1 MSARDDAQGRAS
13 PAPHGSA
20 FGARDNIL
28 LRIRQ
33 TRRTERASEELVQS
47 RLYAHPRGPLPSI
60 DADLVARFCA
70 RATSLASD
78 VRGPV
83 TASDAPATIAAYLSE
98 KQLPLQ
104 AVCWPRLQTMNW
116 SQADLTVEARSATG
130 ADLVGI
136 TGAFC
141 AIAETGTLMLLS
153 GPETPATVSLLPET
167 HIALLPLARIVA
179 RMEDGWDLLRR
190 DYGALPRTVNFISGP
205 SRTAD
210 IEQTVTLGAHG
221 PYRVCI
227 VLVSDDL

>member
-1 MSARDDAQGRAS
+1 MSARDG
-13 PAPHGSA
+13 
-20 FGARDNIL
+20 IL

-33 TRRTERASEELVQS
+33 TRRTDRASDGVVQS
-47 RLYAHPRGPLPSI
+47 RLHARMRGPLPSL
-60 DADLVARFCA
+60 DTDLPVRFRD
-70 RATSLASD
+70 RATTLASD
-78 VRGPV
+78 VRGPI
-83 TASDAPATIAAYLSE
+83 AANEAPAAVAAYLAE

-104 AVCWPRLQTMNW
+104 AVCWPRLAALAWARANLAV
-116 SQADLTVEARSATG
+116 QARGAT
-130 ADLVGI
+130 ADDLVGI

-179 RMEDGWDLLRR
+179 RMEDGWDWLRR
-190 DYGALPRTVNFISGP
+190 EHGTLPRAVNFISGP

-227 VLVSDDL
+227 VLVSDEL